1 MSKLTHLDQRG
12 SAMMVDISEKHI
24 TSREAYAQAIV
35 EMKESTLDLVFSG
48 TMPKGDVFS
57 IAKIAGI
64 QAAKK
69 TSELI
74 PLCHPLPLSK
84 VDINFERD
92 GATKVV
98 IFVHTK
104 VNAQTGVEM
113 EAMTAASVAALT
125 VYDMCKG
132 VERGIRIHSV
142 RLLRKTGGKDG
153 EWGN

>member
-1 MSKLTHLDQRG
+1 
-12 SAMMVDISEKHI
+12 MVDISVKPI
-24 TSREAYAQAIV
+24 TSREAYARGIV

-48 TMPKGDVFS
+48 AMPKGDVFS
-57 IAKIAGI
+57 VAKVAGI

-98 IFVHTK
+98 IFAHAK

-125 VYDMCKG
+125 IYDMCKG
-132 VERGIRIHSV
+132 IERGIRIHSV
-142 RLLRKTGGKDG
+142 RLLRKSGGKDG
-153 EWGN
+153 EWENL